1 MVNVIQISS
10 EEYVQRIAGM
20 KGIKVEDCRKRK
32 PGVGYDFLFIYPDGH
47 EEKIEVK
54 GTKRENGGI
63 PDMRISEF
71 GDKKLIADY
80 LYVVGNAGEPD
91 DEKILYVIPRDEIKP
106 DKLKLLSTYRVY
118 GFGKKRLPQF
128 RKIP

>member
-1 MVNVIQISS
+1 MY
-10 EEYVQRIAGM
+10 EG
-20 KGIKVEDCRKRK
+20 GIKVEDCRRSK

-54 GTKRENGGI
+54 GTKKENGGI

-71 GDKKLIADY
+71 DHNKMLIADY
-80 LYVVGNAGEPD
+80 IYVVGNAGKSD
-91 DEKILYVIPRDEIKP
+91 AEKVLYVIPRNEIKP
-106 DKLKLLSTYRVY
+106 EKLKPLSTYRVY

-128 RKIP
+128 RKVP